1 MKHPVFAHRLVGF
14 AGLVIGRHFQ
24 FLLAARPQL
33 FRRKVNNVRLWGLLL
48 SSPFE
53 KDSTTHA
60 SAK

>member
-1 MKHPVFAHRLVGF
+1 
-14 AGLVIGRHFQ
+14 
-24 FLLAARPQL
+24 LLAARPQL